1 MKICKSYER
10 AGKELEAPMASRD
23 VKLES
28 LLRSHEAQARQF
40 ASGLARNSEEAKE
53 LVQAASFQVLRHWE
67 KRDPLKSFAG
77 WYLTIVRNLF
87 LDSRRA
93 AKRTVS
99 ISQSIDGEAGGG
111 LLEILADGGLGV
123 LEQMERGELAEAL
136 RDSLNALGKKYRVV
150 VRLCDLEGMT
160 YEDAARKLGIPVGTL
175 RSRLCRARAA
185 LRRNPRLQQL
195 A

>member
-1 MKICKSYER
+1 MKTCKSYER
-10 AGKELEAPMASRD
+10 DGKELKAQTASRD
-23 VKLES
+23 VRLES

-40 ASGLARNSEEAKE
+40 ASGLARNPEEAKE

-99 ISQSIDGEAGGG
+99 ISQSIDGEEGGG

-123 LEQMERGELAEAL
+123 LELMERRELADAL
-136 RDSLNALGKKYRVV
+136 RDSLKALGKKYRAVV
-150 VRLCDLEGMT
+150 HLCDLEGMS

>member
-1 MKICKSYER
+1 MKTCKSYER
-10 AGKELEAPMASRD
+10 DGKELKAQTASRD

-40 ASGLARNSEEAKE
+40 ASGLARNPEEAKE

-67 KRDPLKSFAG
+67 KRDPLKSFSA

-93 AKRTVS
+93 SKRTVS
-99 ISQSIDGEAGGG
+99 LSKPIEGEEEGG
-111 LLEILADGGLGV
+111 LLEILADGGLGI
-123 LEQMERGELAEAL
+123 LEQMERQELAEAV
-136 RDSLNALGKKYRVV
+136 RDSLNTLGAKYRAV
-150 VRLCDLEGMT
+150 VRLCDFEQMS

-185 LRRNPRLQQL
+185 LRRDPKLRNL